1 MSQETNLN
9 VAPYFDDFNEPEIGG
24 KDNDYYKVLFK
35 PGMPVQ
41 ARELTTLQSML
52 QNQVEQFGNHFFKEG
67 AKIIPGD
74 LTYID
79 KFYAVE
85 VEDNFLGIPVSLYL
99 DELDGVKITGESS
112 GVTATI
118 EKVITADESDRGH
131 ITLYVTYGESGTNN
145 SVRDFSDGEN
155 LITNSNISFGN
166 SFITAG
172 EGFSKT
178 IATNACSIGS
188 AFRISEGVYFLRGYL
203 VAVDSGILILD
214 QYNNIPSYR
223 IGLDVLEEIV
233 NADQDPYLN
242 DNANGFNNYAAPG
255 ADRLKIT
262 ATLAKKSL
270 DVFDVPNFVE
280 LANVKNGVLRK
291 INNRTEYNLL
301 AQEFARRTFD
311 ESGNYYIKPFNAFCR
326 ESLNNGKGNGGI
338 FNANQ
343 LTDGGQKP
351 SDDLVIYKI
360 SPGKAYVRGFEV
372 ETIASAFLDVPKPR
386 TTNLLEGQAVNFTFG
401 STLRLDRASGSPK
414 IGLSTSETLSL
425 RKDRVGVSSLA
436 PSGKEIGIARV
447 YDYALE
453 SGGYESSNYN
463 LNRWDLSVYDVQTFG
478 DLEVNEAVTLSVPTH
493 IKGDSSGATAFLKNA
508 VSAGTALTVYQISG
522 NFINGEKL
530 VFDNSSDNRVSIG
543 WTNYGLGDVSSV

>member
-166 SFITAG
+166 SFITSG

-326 ESLNNGKGNGGI
+326 ESLNDGKGNGGI

-360 SPGKAYVRGFEV
+360 SPGKAYVR
-372 ETIASAFLDVPKPR
+372 
-386 TTNLLEGQAVNFTFG
+386 
-401 STLRLDRASGSPK
+401 
-414 IGLSTSETLSL
+414 
-425 RKDRVGVSSLA
+425 
-436 PSGKEIGIARV
+436 
-447 YDYALE
+447 
-453 SGGYESSNYN
+453 
-463 LNRWDLSVYDVQTFG
+463 
-478 DLEVNEAVTLSVPTH
+478 
-493 IKGDSSGATAFLKNA
+493 
-508 VSAGTALTVYQISG
+508 
-522 NFINGEKL
+522 
-530 VFDNSSDNRVSIG
+530 
-543 WTNYGLGDVSSV
+543 